1 MADLSATNCDS
12 EFEEEPTTT
21 PTEQPQTSSTYH
33 AQPSRRTTMLDLAQ
47 SAVEVGFLFLS
58 PLSSFFSPPLF
69 SYPLHFV
76 DRSSQVHQIN

>member
-47 SAVEVGFLFLS
+47 SAVEVGFLFYPFL
-58 PLSSFFSPPLF
+58 LSSRLLF
-69 SYPLHFV
+69 SYPPATFC
-76 DRSSQVHQIN
+76 